1 MLPLIELIATLAI
14 TLFAGAAIYVSFV
27 EHPARMACSTEIAAT
42 VWAPSYRRATAM
54 QAPLAAVGFLTG
66 TAARLLGAGLPWLIA
81 GLLIFCVIPV
91 TVGIILPTNRRLL
104 VPGRDLGSAETREL
118 LTRWGRLH
126 AIRTVLSFLASVVVV
141 WQLVAA

>member
-14 TLFAGAAIYVSFV
+14 TFFAGAAIYVSFV

-54 QAPLAAVGFLTG
+54 QAPLAAVGFL
-66 TAARLLGAGLPWLIA
+66 GAGLPWLIA

-91 TVGIILPTNRRLL
+91 TVGIIFPTNRRLL

-141 WQLVAA
+141 WQLVA